1 MGTEGRRNGQNELP
15 ADEKV
20 LGNVKFRVDLIKT
33 FKIVDPPEEEAE
45 PKEDEP
51 EMDPAI
57 VQSETTETT

>member
-33 FKIVDPPEEEAE
+33 FKIVDPP
-45 PKEDEP
+45 
-51 EMDPAI
+51 
-57 VQSETTETT
+57 